1 MLLRCWWLP
10 GPRAAQ
16 PSPSPAQ
23 KQQASN
29 LVKQAIAK
37 SQAGDHATA
46 IELYLQAYAL
56 IPQPLLLSNIGSEY
70 QAEPGKQVEA
80 LKYFCKYLDAE
91 PTGSN
96 ASYATAQAKWLQQQ
110 LGNKVDEKDVCK
122 PAKPEATPPPPPPP
136 DNTGSGAGSQVTG
149 TSDLSPPPPAAETRR
164 RWPRRSSTRASA
176 SAWPARRGLGAGI
189 YFGIQAKNA
198 SDLISNHKISDPWPA
213 NIKQIEADGK
223 SDQTKQIGFMVGG
236 GVALAA
242 GAVLYFVGRSHGS
255 SSEEHVSVAPVVTAE
270 LGRVRARRQL
280 LKHVVEEQV
289 DVVGGDLDLDLA
301 HHVAGLLRD
310 RVAVLVVVRDHD
322 DLAGELRAGDHR
334 LLLGQLER
342 LAVLRPGDLLD
353 GERRAGRLA
362 AVVGALDDQEHR
374 GAGLHAVLRL
384 RDGS

>member
-1 MLLRCWWLP
+1 MGRFRALALLVVA
-10 GPRAAQ
+10 GTAAAQ

-23 KQQASN
+23 KQQASS

-70 QAEPGKQVEA
+70 QAQPGKQVEA

-122 PAKPEATPPPPPPP
+122 PAKPETTPPPPPPP

-149 TSDLSPPPPAAETRR
+149 TSDLSPPPPPTHEGGGH
-164 RWPRRSSTRASA
+164 
-176 SAWPARRGLGAGI
+176 GLQYAGIGIGVAGAVGFGAGI

-255 SSEEHVSVAPVVTAE
+255 SSEEHVSVAPVVTPSSVGFA
-270 LGRVRARRQL
+270 LG
-280 LKHVVEEQV
+280 
-289 DVVGGDLDLDLA
+289 
-301 HHVAGLLRD
+301 
-310 RVAVLVVVRDHD
+310 
-322 DLAGELRAGDHR
+322 
-334 LLLGQLER
+334 
-342 LAVLRPGDLLD
+342 
-353 GERRAGRLA
+353 
-362 AVVGALDDQEHR
+362 
-374 GAGLHAVLRL
+374 
-384 RDGS
+384 GSY